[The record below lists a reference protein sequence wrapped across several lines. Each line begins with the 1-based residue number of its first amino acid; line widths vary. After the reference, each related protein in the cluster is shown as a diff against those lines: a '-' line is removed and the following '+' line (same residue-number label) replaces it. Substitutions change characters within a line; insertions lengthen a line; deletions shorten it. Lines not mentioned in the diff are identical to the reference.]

1 MRTAI
6 ALPLALLG
14 VLASGVAL
22 GVTGPVPGPIDRLGP
37 SQRGAAPARAPAR
50 ALTPT
55 EVEIALKEL
64 SSERESLKLETK
76 ELAKRLGETEARLQA
91 RGRAYYK
98 QLRTGLLPAG
108 GGFDELVDHAARVER
123 TRLSLTRD
131 LEASSQVRRRMEEIE
146 LRLHA
151 LESDLAPL
159 EAQKKAWDS
168 AKNYQRQADD
178 RRAAFDRAF
187 GASSLPDAVTVY
199 GRELGPEDATTTAS
213 GFVSLHG
220 TLPLPMAGRTQ
231 VHIVEGSS
239 GPGTAVELHGPAGST
254 ARAVAAGRVAFVDRD
269 EWNRLAVILDHGGR
283 YFTVY
288 SNLRETGVKSG
299 ETVPTGAALGPVLE
313 QKGESVLV
321 FELRQ
326 EGRAVPATPWFGL

>member
-1 MRTAI
+1 MRTVV
-6 ALPLALLG
+6 ALPLLLLG
-14 VLASGVAL
+14 FLGSGVAL
-22 GVTGPVPGPIDRLGP
+22 GVTGPLTGPIDRLGQ
-37 SQRGAAPARAPAR
+37 SQRGAAPTRAPTR

-64 SSERESLKLETK
+64 STERDSLKVETK
-76 ELAKRLGETEARLQA
+76 ELARKLGESEARQLA

-98 QLRTGLLPAG
+98 QLRAGLLPAG

-123 TRLSLTRD
+123 THLSLTRD
-131 LEASSQVRRRMEEIE
+131 LETSHQLRRRMEEIE

-151 LESDLAPL
+151 IESDLAPL

-178 RRAAFDRAF
+178 RRAAFDKAF

-199 GRELGPEDATTTAS
+199 GRELGPEDATPGGT

-231 VHIVEGSS
+231 VHVVEGSS
-239 GPGTAVELHGPAGST
+239 GPGTAVELHGLAGST
-254 ARAVAAGRVAFVDRD
+254 ARAVAAGRVVFVERD
-269 EWNRLAVILDHGGR
+269 EWNRLAVILDHGAR

-288 SNLRETGVKSG
+288 SNLRESGVKSG
-299 ETVPTGAALGPVLE
+299 ETVQTGAALGPVLE

>member
-1 MRTAI
+1 MRTLV
-6 ALPLALLG
+6 ALPLVLLG
-14 VLASGVAL
+14 VLASGAAL
-22 GVTGPVPGPIDRLGP
+22 GVTGPLTSPIDRVGQ
-37 SQRGAAPARAPAR
+37 SQRGAAPVRAPAR

-76 ELAKRLGETEARLQA
+76 ELAKKLGETEARLQA
-91 RGRAYYK
+91 RGRVHYR
-98 QLRTGLLPAG
+98 QLRAGLLPAG

-123 TRLSLTRD
+123 TRLSLIRD
-131 LEASSQVRRRMEEIE
+131 LETSQQVRRRLEEID

-151 LESDLAPL
+151 IDSDLAPL

-168 AKNYQRQADD
+168 AKNYQRQAED
-178 RRAAFDRAF
+178 RRAAFDKAF

-199 GRELGPEDATTTAS
+199 GRELGPEDAAPSAS

-239 GPGTAVELHGPAGST
+239 GPGTAVELHGPSGST
-254 ARAVAAGRVAFVDRD
+254 ARAVAAGRVVFVDRD
-269 EWNRLAVILDHGGR
+269 EWNRLAVILDHGSR

-288 SNLRETGVKSG
+288 SNLRETSVKSG
-299 ETVPTGAALGPVLE
+299 ETVQTGSVLGPVIE